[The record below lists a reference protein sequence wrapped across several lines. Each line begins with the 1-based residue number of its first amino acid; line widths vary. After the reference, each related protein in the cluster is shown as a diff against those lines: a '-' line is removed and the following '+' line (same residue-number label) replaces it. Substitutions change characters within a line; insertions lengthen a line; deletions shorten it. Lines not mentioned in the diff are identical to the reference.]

1 MVTLA
6 MMIILEALRVMD
18 TRFMLMR
25 ALPVQILLV
34 EDDEI
39 DQMAVRRAFRRSQID
54 NDIVIA
60 GDGLEALEILRGEHE
75 EKTIDGPFIILLDLN
90 MPRMGGLEFLEEV
103 RKDDQLGRCVVFVLT
118 TSDDEGDIAAAYGA
132 NVAGYIVKSRVGE
145 SFKDLVGV
153 LDPFWKLV
161 QLPAV

>member
-60 GDGLEALEILRGEHE
+60 GDGLEALEMLRDQRLTQTARGFAAVALGMVC
-75 EKTIDGPFIILLDLN
+75 D
-90 MPRMGGLEFLEEV
+90 
-103 RKDDQLGRCVVFVLT
+103 KDMLPWSDPLSVGVNYRAT
-118 TSDDEGDIAAAYGA
+118 TSTLTGG
-132 NVAGYIVKSRVGE
+132 ST
-145 SFKDLVGV
+145 GV
-153 LDPFWKLV
+153 LDIL
-161 QLPAV
+161 